1 MEACVYFV
9 YHRLGMDK
17 RDKLVFFFSDDE
29 HYIKYNKPFFDFF
42 AIPYKE
48 DKKMFGSVYN
58 LCYQCVG

>member
-42 AIPYKE
+42 
-48 DKKMFGSVYN
+48 
-58 LCYQCVG
+58 